1 MEENTFC
8 ETNMQGSNGEQA
20 KTKAKK
26 WTLPYYLEVWAAAA
40 HGRLL
45 CYPASVQLS
54 KSLLLVHGMQLS
66 MDTGN

>member
-40 HGRLL
+40 HGRSE
-45 CYPASVQLS
+45 AILS
-54 KSLLLVHGMQLS
+54 LPVTLTSIELKY
-66 MDTGN
+66 